1 MKEFLKLSKSH
12 EKIVSL
18 FIPFIF
24 GFGGLFIS
32 QEIMNTPNTRFIT
45 ASLSIALPS
54 FITITML
61 NKYRFSTGEKSVLVG
76 GIVLLFTS
84 GIWIISK
91 TSLNP
96 YWYDNLPDEIRRL
109 SELIGLGSFLLG
121 ILSFVIILIRRE
133 ENIDELAERFKTL
146 ADHISEGYVL
156 SNPDGIVVDVNE
168 QFCRFISIT
177 RQEIIGFSIADM
189 VRRYNISAIEENWL
203 TRSYGISGEY
213 EVELEVN
220 NQKKYFWIHGTPI
233 FDKKGKHQATLATVK
248 DITELKVLSAKVQKY
263 ADELKMRVDEQTR
276 KLRESEENLKKL
288 IMTMN
293 EGFLLLDIHH
303 KIVMV
308 NECFCK
314 MINRQME
321 QVLEHYIYEF
331 LESAEVIRLIPL
343 LEMVD
348 IEKRRE
354 IAFITSD
361 EKEVPTLVSVSVI
374 PNENIEEVRYSLVVS
389 DLTLQKKMQN
399 ELEERTIQLEKLNEE
414 LKQYGKNKD
423 AFLSNV
429 SHELRTPIS
438 TIKGYIE
445 MFLQNTLGPITE
457 QQKNAIEV
465 MQRNVERLLRMVNE
479 MIEFSRIEIKG
490 LQIKKKLFSVKELI
504 KENISFNNPKIIAKQ
519 INLIEK
525 YDNEDIYIW
534 ADKEKISQVLGI
546 LLNNAVKFTN
556 TGGRIEISISINNE
570 GAFELSVSDT
580 GIGIPP
586 EYKEKI
592 FEKFFQVDS
601 SPTRKY
607 EGTGI
612 GLSIAKGIVETHNGK
627 ISVESV
633 LGEGSKFTIILPD
646 CVFYDGKKENI
657 IQKDNIEKILI
668 VDNESVLFDIFQ
680 RIFGRNEEDILWV
693 KNIYESIRFVNEALP
708 EVILINTYEKEFD
721 NIVSLLNIIEEHP
734 LLDNTFILLIIDES
748 INISKSYQ
756 KNYSENILFVKKPF
770 SVNYLLKII
779 QKIKQGEQVKKIV
792 DSDRKEKEK
801 EKVVVIYEPES
812 TLREFLNL
820 MMNYYRIPC
829 LTTDS
834 FENVVSSIL
843 RFPSANLVIDFD
855 YMKEEEIEK
864 LKKLGE
870 GHKKIFL
877 ISNNQSKGL
886 IEGMGMDFD
895 IIKKPFLFEDLI
907 NILDIQK
914 EIKVVLN

>member
-1 MKEFLKLSKSH
+1 MKEYLKLSKSL
-12 EKIVSL
+12 EKIISL

-24 GFGGLFIS
+24 GFGGLFLS
-32 QEIMNTPNTRFIT
+32 QEIINSPNIRFTT
-45 ASLSIALPS
+45 ALFSIALPS

-61 NKYRFSTGEKSVLVG
+61 NKYRFSRKEKTVLVG
-76 GIVLLFTS
+76 GIILLFTS

-91 TSLNP
+91 TSMNP
-96 YWYDNLPDEIRRL
+96 YWYENLPDEIRRL

-156 SNPDGIVVDVNE
+156 SNPDGVIVDVNE
-168 QFCRFISIT
+168 QFCRFIAITKQEVIGSIIT
-177 RQEIIGFSIADM
+177 DL
-189 VRRYNISAIEENWL
+189 VRRYNISNVEQNWL

-233 FDKKGKHQATLATVK
+233 FDKKGKHKATLATVK

-293 EGFLLLDIHH
+293 EGFLLIDMQHR
-303 KIVMV
+303 IVMV

-314 MINRQME
+314 MIDRSME
-321 QVLEHYIYEF
+321 QVLGHYIYEF

-343 LEMVD
+343 LEMGD

-354 IAFITSD
+354 IVFIRSD

-374 PNENIEEVRYSLVVS
+374 PNENLNEVRYSLVVS
-389 DLTLQKKMQN
+389 DLTQQKKMQN
-399 ELEERTIQLEKLNEE
+399 EFEERTIQLEKLNEE

-438 TIKGYIE
+438 TIQGYIE
-445 MFLQNTLGPITE
+445 MFLSETLGPMTE
-457 QQKNAIEV
+457 KQKNAMEV
-465 MQRNVERLLRMVNE
+465 MLRNVERLLHMVNE

-504 KENISFNNPKIIAKQ
+504 KENVSFNNPKIIAKQ
-519 INLIEK
+519 ISLIEK
-525 YDNEDIYIW
+525 SESEDIYIW

-556 TGGRIEISISINNE
+556 TGGKIEIHTSINQE
-570 GAFELSVSDT
+570 GALELSVSDT

-612 GLSIAKGIVETHNGK
+612 GLAIAKGIVEIHNGK
-627 ISVESV
+627 ITVESV
-633 LGEGSKFTIILPD
+633 LGEGSKFTVILPD
-646 CVFYDGKKENI
+646 CIFYDGKKENLE
-657 IQKDNIEKILI
+657 QQSNIGKILI
-668 VDNESVLFDIFQ
+668 VDNETVLFDSFQ
-680 RIFGRNEEDILWV
+680 KIFGKDGGNILWT
-693 KNIYESIRFVNEALP
+693 KNIYESLRFVNELEP
-708 EVILINTYEKEFD
+708 EIILINTYEKEFE
-721 NIVSLLNIIEEHP
+721 NILSLLNIIEEHH
-734 LLDNTFILLIIDES
+734 LSDNMSILLIIDEN
-748 INISKSYQ
+748 INVTKSYL
-756 KNYSENILFVKKPF
+756 KNYPENILFIKKPF
-770 SVNYLLKII
+770 TANYLIKVIY
-779 QKIKQGEQVKKIV
+779 KIKQGEQVKKIIE
-792 DSDRKEKEK
+792 SDRKEKEK
-801 EKVVVIYEPES
+801 VVIIFEPES
-812 TLREFLNL
+812 TLREFLGL

-829 LTTDS
+829 LITDN
-834 FENVVSSIL
+834 FEKIISSIL
-843 RFPSANLVIDFD
+843 RFSPTNVVIDAD
-855 YMKEEEIEK
+855 YMEEEDFEK
-864 LKKLGE
+864 LKEFGE
-870 GHKKIFL
+870 GTKKVFLVSNKKIKEM
-877 ISNNQSKGL
+877 IEEMNSN
-886 IEGMGMDFD
+886 IDV
-895 IIKKPFLFEDLI
+895 IKKPFLFNDLI
-907 NILDIQK
+907 NTLHIQK
-914 EIKVVLN
+914 DIKVVLN